1 MKVQHL
7 VVLAIFLAGAG
18 QLKAQEVLTL
28 EQCIDHAMENNLQL
42 QQSRLNVERAL
53 YNKERATADFLPS
66 INGGASYGFNYG
78 RRIDPFTNQFATNT
92 VESSNLF
99 ANASLTLFSGLT
111 KVNTLK
117 QSKYTWLAT
126 QKDVA
131 GAENNLRLNIT
142 TAYLNVLFAEELL
155 LISENQLEATRQ
167 QVDRTE
173 TLVEAGQ
180 LPRASLYDLQSQM
193 ASEELNQVNADNDL
207 NLAKVS
213 LIQLLQLEGV
223 NPEDIEI
230 SAPNID
236 QLEPQTLLV
245 GPEEVYQ
252 SALSLMP
259 EVQAAQ
265 YRIEGS
271 RAGLAAAKGRHSPTL
286 SIGGSIGT
294 GYSGLNISQRQV
306 GSEQFP
312 IGQVVSTGETVVT
325 ITEQPVYTSD
335 GVKPYSEQ
343 FRDNFN
349 RNFAFNLNI
358 PIFNGWQVRTAVK
371 QARIDLE
378 SAQLSLDEN
387 KNALYQ
393 DIQRAHADAIAS
405 FKQYISSRKA
415 VEALQEN
422 YQYAEARFEQ
432 QAINAVE
439 FFDFK
444 TRLTNAESNLAQAKF
459 NYLFRT
465 KILDFYQGKPI
476 SLD

>member
-7 VVLAIFLAGAG
+7 VVLAFLFTGAG
-18 QLKAQEVLTL
+18 QLQAQEVLTL

-42 QQSRLNVERAL
+42 KQSRLNVDRAL
-53 YNKERATADFLPS
+53 YNKDRATADFLPS
-66 INGGASYGFNYG
+66 LNGGASYGFNYG

-92 VESSNLF
+92 VESTNLF

-117 QSKYTWLAT
+117 QSKYTWLAS

-155 LISENQLEATRQ
+155 LIAENQLETTRQ

-223 NPEDIEI
+223 QPEDIEI

-245 GPEEVYQ
+245 GPDEVYQ
-252 SALSLMP
+252 AALSLMP
-259 EVQAAQ
+259 EIQAAEF
-265 YRIEGS
+265 RIEGS
-271 RAGLAAAKGRHSPTL
+271 RAGLAAAKGQHSPTL

-294 GYSGLNISQRQV
+294 GYSGLNVEQEQV
-306 GSEQFP
+306 GFESFP
-312 IGQVVSTGETVVT
+312 IGVVQSTGETV
-325 ITEQPVYTSD
+325 ITQQPVFESA
-335 GVKPYSEQ
+335 GVRPYNEQ
-343 FRDNFN
+343 FTDNFN

-378 SAQLSLDEN
+378 SAQIAMDEN

-405 FKQYISSRKA
+405 FKQYVSSQKA